1 MVFFFLVFPKFSDK
15 SKGKPLKKGTFLA
28 LKILLV
34 DPDETWLSQA
44 KKYLIEQMYEVGTV
58 VNGRDAQLAL
68 YNDKYFAV
76 ILNYDTQNHSC
87 LQVLKFIKTNYTNQR
102 VIIVVNDK
110 DLVERE
116 VVTEEKMIKM
126 GATGIIVKPFDMPA
140 LKECLEGHQSLGD
153 LMSNIPKKEGV
164 SEEQEVALTDDKF
177 TSIKIDEFYS
187 SQAVLFDIY
196 IKLGTNKYLK
206 ILHAGD
212 AFSKERIDK
221 YKNEKKVEHLYFHNS
236 DRRKFIQYNNFLAK
250 KLIDNE
256 NVPAFNKV
264 NMLKNVTEKFIE
276 ESFTV
281 GIKPQVVDQ
290 GKEVCESVYQLVE
303 SQQDLYQVLKS
314 YQNFDPTAF
323 SHAFLVTLYS
333 TAIIKQFE
341 WQSKA
346 TIETTAMACMF
357 HDIGKMQLPKEFL
370 NIRPKDMT
378 PEQLELYKTH
388 PELGLKVVEGN
399 RLINNSIKQIIL
411 QHHEAYDGTG
421 FPYQKKGNKILTLA
435 NIVCLADDFVHIMID
450 DKLQPT
456 EALRKILVNKEGVKR
471 YNSQILEKFIQVF
484 VDPSKIQKEGQ
495 ALPSN
500 SRLVNTKKAS

>member
-1 MVFFFLVFPKFSDK
+1 M
-15 SKGKPLKKGTFLA
+15 A
-28 LKILLV
+28 LKVLLV

-44 KKYLIEQMYEVGTV
+44 KKFLQEQMYEVTSV
-58 VNGRDAQLAL
+58 INGRDAQLAL

-76 ILNYDTQNHSC
+76 LLNYDTQNHSC
-87 LQVLKFIKTNYTNQR
+87 MQVLKFIKTNYTNQR
-102 VIIVVNDK
+102 VIIIVNDK
-110 DLVERE
+110 SLVEQDI
-116 VVTEEKMIKM
+116 VTEEKVIKL
-126 GATGIIVKPFDMPA
+126 GGTGIIVKPFEMPA
-140 LKECLEGHQSLGD
+140 LKEVLEGHQSLGD
-153 LMSNIPKKEGV
+153 LLSNIPKKEGV
-164 SEEQEVALTDDKF
+164 SEEEEVSLTDDKF

-187 SQAVLFDIY
+187 SQAVLFDVY
-196 IKLGTNKYLK
+196 IKLGSNKYLK
-206 ILHAGD
+206 ILHSGD
-212 AFSKERIDK
+212 AFSKDRLDK
-221 YKNEKKVEHLYFHNS
+221 YKNEKKVDYLYFHNS

-250 KLIDNE
+250 KLIDNQ

-281 GIKPQVVDQ
+281 GIKPQVIDQ
-290 GKEVCESVYQLVE
+290 GKEVCENVFQLIE
-303 SQQDLYQVLKS
+303 KQDDLYNVLRS
-314 YQNFDPTAF
+314 YQNFDPSAY

-357 HDIGKMQLPKEFL
+357 HDIGKTQMPKEL
-370 NIRPKDMT
+370 LSMRPENMS
-378 PEQLELYKTH
+378 PEQLVIYQSH
-388 PELGLKVVEGN
+388 PELGMKLVESN
-399 RLINNSIKQIIL
+399 RMINNSIKQIIL

-421 FPYQKKGNKILTLA
+421 FPHQKKGNKILTLA
-435 NIVCLADDFVHIMID
+435 NIVCLADDFVHIMMK
-450 DKLQPT
+450 DKIQPT
-456 EALRKILVNKEGVKR
+456 EALRKILINKEGVKR

-500 SRLVNTKKAS
+500 SKLVNTRKIS